1 MGYLEEIANLSN
13 GTIPCDVLKLFPLD
27 IPDRLVEPLLELL
40 DEIFGYIPHGASD
53 CLPSCLPDWLAE
65 ICPETITDF
74 PQVYFQ
80 TGMKIRIY
88 HAPITFKISVVFFVH
103 EKIKLIKG

>member
-13 GTIPCDVLKLFPLD
+13 GTIPCDLLKLFPLD

-74 PQVYFQ
+74 PQVYFLQ
-80 TGMKIRIY
+80 PF
-88 HAPITFKISVVFFVH
+88 AF
-103 EKIKLIKG
+103 LL